1 MPPILW
7 IHGDCL
13 RPTNPAL
20 LAHPD
25 APAIFVWDDELL
37 KQYQISLKRIVFMYE
52 ALLEL
57 PVTIYRGDVI
67 TQLTA
72 FADQH
77 QADSIVTTVSPA
89 PRFTAICR
97 QLRQRYRV
105 EVLAEPA
112 FVDIPTTTDIKRFSR
127 YWQVAKSRLIP

>member
-25 APAIFVWDDELL
+25 APAIFVWDDALL
-37 KQYQISLKRIVFMYE
+37 QQYHISLKRIVFMYE

-57 PVTIYRGDVI
+57 PVTIYRGDVVAQI
-67 TQLTA
+67 TQ
-72 FADQH
+72 FAQLP
-77 QADSIVTTVSPA
+77 QADTIVTTAPPA
-89 PRFTAICR
+89 PRFKTICS
-97 QLRQRYRV
+97 QLRRDYTLQ
-105 EVLAEPA
+105 VLAEPV
-112 FVDIPTTTDIKRFSR
+112 FVDIPTNTDTKRFSR

>member
-13 RPTNPAL
+13 RPTNPVL

-25 APAIFVWDDELL
+25 APAIFVWDDALL
-37 KQYQISLKRIVFMYE
+37 KQYKISFKRIVFMYE
-52 ALLEL
+52 SLLDL
-57 PVTIYRGDVI
+57 PVTIYHGDVV

-72 FADQH
+72 FAQHH
-77 QADSIVTTVSPA
+77 QADTIVTTATPA
-89 PRFTAICR
+89 PRFKAICS
-97 QLRQRYRV
+97 QLQRNYTV
-105 EVLAEPA
+105 QVVAEPA
-112 FVDIPTTTDIKRFSR
+112 FVDIPINTDIKRFSR

>member
-25 APAIFVWDDELL
+25 APAIFVWDDALL
-37 KQYQISLKRIVFMYE
+37 KHYQISFKRIVFMYE

-57 PVTIYRGDVI
+57 PVTIYRGDVVS
-67 TQLTA
+67 QLIA
-72 FADQH
+72 FAEQH
-77 QADSIVTTVSPA
+77 QADHIVTSASPA
-89 PRFTAICR
+89 PRFATICG
-97 QLRQRYRV
+97 QLRQRYRIA
-105 EVLAEPA
+105 VLAEPT
-112 FVDIPTTTDIKRFSR
+112 FVDIPINTDTKRFSR
-127 YWQVAKSRLIP
+127 YWAIAKSRLLP